1 MTCTMMKKIVILMA
15 VMLIMGTS
23 AASSSRGDQKVL
35 VLVDDMDVAKSHRG
49 FINDI
54 KKMGFDTRVELA
66 TSEDVVLQDVETWLF
81 DKLVVL
87 GGESKFGPGVTARK
101 QLDFF
106 ESGRDIYL
114 ALSPKSSSS
123 IRALAGR
130 LGADLELAGTM
141 VVDHIEFDSKVDAGN
156 HTAVVAHA
164 AHGLSRMMSTDQ
176 SIVFVNGIGFSVS
189 PESYLTTSVLHGS
202 PSSFS
207 GKDGKPAQSKT
218 ALGGYNLKLAA
229 FVQGRN
235 NARAAV
241 IGSVDMLA
249 DVVLRKVKG
258 NAGFVTDSLTWVFQ
272 QKSVLKSSKIRHRII
287 GGEVQPSVYRIKD
300 DVEVSVDIEE
310 CTGSTCTPYDGT
322 DVQIE
327 LVMLDPYIRKTLTN
341 LGNGTFTA
349 QMKVPDVYG
358 VFKWILDYK
367 RPGLSWIYE
376 SETVPIRPFRHDE
389 YPRFLSQAF
398 PYYSSVLAMTI
409 GFLCTGAF
417 FMYSK

>member
-1 MTCTMMKKIVILMA
+1 MLNKIILIALLLTANSMA
-15 VMLIMGTS
+15 LATVN
-23 AASSSRGDQKVL
+23 GDQKVL
-35 VLVDDMDVAKSHRG
+35 VLVDTMDVSKSHRQL
-49 FINDI
+49 IDDI

-66 TSEDVVLQDVETWLF
+66 TSNDVVLQDVETWLF

-87 GGESKFGPGVTARK
+87 GGESKFGSGITARK
-101 QLDFF
+101 QLEFF

-114 ALSPKSSSS
+114 VVSPKSSSS

-130 LGADLELAGTM
+130 FGADLEAAGTM
-141 VVDHIEFDSKVDAGN
+141 VVDHFAFHKTIDAGD
-156 HTAVVAHA
+156 HTAVVASVDD
-164 AHGLSRMMSTDQ
+164 GLSRMISTSED
-176 SIVFVNGIGFSVS
+176 IVFVNGIGFSIS
-189 PESYLTTSVLHGS
+189 PEAYMTAGVLHGS
-202 PSSFS
+202 PTSYS
-207 GKDGKPAQSKT
+207 GKDGKAGEGKS

-241 IGSVDMLA
+241 IGSMDMLS
-249 DVVLRKVKG
+249 DEVLQKAKA
-258 NAGFVTDSLTWVFQ
+258 NAGFASESLAWVFQ
-272 QKSVLKSSKIRHRII
+272 QKSVLKSSKIRHRVL
-287 GGEVQPSVYRIKD
+287 GGEDQPSTYRIKD
-300 DVEVSVDIEE
+300 EVEVSIDIEE
-310 CTGSTCTPYDGT
+310 CNGSTCAPYDGA

-341 LGNGTFTA
+341 VGNGTFTA

-358 VFKWILDYK
+358 VFKWIVDYK
-367 RPGLSWIYE
+367 RPGLSWVYQ
-376 SETVPIRPFRHDE
+376 SETVPIRPFRHNE

-398 PYYSSVLAMTI
+398 PYYSSVLAMTV